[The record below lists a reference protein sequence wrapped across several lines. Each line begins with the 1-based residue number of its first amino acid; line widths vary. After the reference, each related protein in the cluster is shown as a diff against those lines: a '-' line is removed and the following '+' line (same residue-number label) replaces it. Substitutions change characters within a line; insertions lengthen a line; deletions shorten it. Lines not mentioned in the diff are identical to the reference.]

1 MQWSTVCSTT
11 LPSVGMQSSARDTIL
26 TSMTNRN
33 YRHVGQY
40 PGLEKETG
48 ENSTAEYHLPN
59 NTGSPTSTGIV
70 SGELRPTGPSSREFL
85 NSAGHSGSGAYTV
98 EMLVKH
104 LEPIREIV
112 VPSCSMSSWERGVG
126 SDPPF
131 FSPFFKDRFTF
142 PSRYNRFEM
151 KSSVVDRNQ

>member
-11 LPSVGMQSSARDTIL
+11 LPSVGMQSSAWDTIL

-48 ENSTAEYHLPN
+48 ENSTAEHHLPN

-70 SGELRPTGPSSREFL
+70 SGGLRPTGPSSREFL
-85 NSAGHSGSGAYTV
+85 NSTGHSSSGAYTV

-104 LEPIREIV
+104 LAPIKEIV
-112 VPSCSMSSWERGVG
+112 VRSCPMSSWERVVG
-126 SDPPF
+126 WDPLLF
-131 FSPFFKDRFTF
+131 FPIFQGAIHLSQPLQ
-142 PSRYNRFEM
+142 PI
-151 KSSVVDRNQ
+151 RNEK